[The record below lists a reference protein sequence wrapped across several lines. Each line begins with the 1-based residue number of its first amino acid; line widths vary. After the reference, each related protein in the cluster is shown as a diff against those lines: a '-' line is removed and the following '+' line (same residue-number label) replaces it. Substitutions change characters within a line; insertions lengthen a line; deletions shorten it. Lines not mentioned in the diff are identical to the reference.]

1 MKNPTFK
8 IAAAAMMVAGAFAT
22 QTYAAFF
29 RRRPSR
35 DASLRLSIDRS
46 FPLKNPTFKIAAAA
60 MMVAGAFATQTYAAG
75 FQLSEQSA
83 IQMGRAMAGAGVVGD
98 DLSAVHY
105 NPAGM
110 TLLSGT
116 RMQATG
122 TWVAVNLDYEG
133 DSGQSENG
141 LVGDDLSAVHYNP
154 AGMTLLSGTRMQAT
168 GTWVAVNL
176 DYEGDSGQSENGRLK
191 GQIIPA
197 GFITHQIND
206 SLWAGLGLTVPYGMG
221 TEFGEGWEGRE
232 RGTESMILT
241 FDINPNLAWKV
252 NSLWAGLGL
261 TVPYGMGTEFGEG
274 WEGRERG
281 TESMI
286 LTFDINPNLAW
297 KVNEKLS
304 VGGGV
309 SLQYAKAEL
318 GSGRIVSENGH
329 TINSNVKGDS
339 WAWGWNVGVM
349 FQPVETVRLGLAYR
363 SNISHNADGHT
374 TLNNV
379 PVKIDNGLVL
389 TNIRSDMEVR
399 IKTPDTITF
408 SATWEATDALRL
420 SGTARWSKWSNFH
433 SLDVQNLDLAGTQFS
448 STVVENNWDDTWFFS
463 VGADYKL
470 SENGHTINS
479 NVKGDSW
486 AWGWNVGV
494 MFQPVE
500 TVRLGLAYRSNI
512 SHNADGHTTLNNVP
526 VKIDNGLVLTNIR
539 SDMEVRIKT
548 PDTITFSATW
558 EATDALRLSGT
569 ARWSK
574 WSNFH
579 SLDVQ
584 NLDLAGT
591 QFSSTV
597 VENNWDDTWFFSV
610 GADYK
615 LNGQW
620 TIRGGVA
627 YDQGPV
633 ENQYRMAVIPDT
645 DRVWFSGGASYKYTD
660 NLTFD
665 FGATYI
671 KGVGDTDLAWP
682 SFPTPT
688 ASGSRAAPPT
698 STRTT

>member
-8 IAAAAMMVAGAFAT
+8 IAT
-22 QTYAAFF
+22 
-29 RRRPSR
+29 
-35 DASLRLSIDRS
+35 
-46 FPLKNPTFKIAAAA
+46 AA

-83 IQMGRAMAGAGVVGD
+83 IQMGRAMAGAGI
-98 DLSAVHY
+98 
-105 NPAGM
+105 
-110 TLLSGT
+110 
-116 RMQATG
+116 
-122 TWVAVNLDYEG
+122 
-133 DSGQSENG
+133 
-141 LVGDDLSAVHYNP
+141 VGDDLSAVHYNP

-221 TEFGEGWEGRE
+221 TEYGEGWKGK
-232 RGTESMILT
+232 S
-241 FDINPNLAWKV
+241 
-252 NSLWAGLGL
+252 
-261 TVPYGMGTEFGEG
+261 
-274 WEGRERG
+274 RG

-304 VGGGV
+304 VGGGI

-318 GSGRIVSENGH
+318 GMGMGPMQA
-329 TINSNVKGDS
+329 NVKGDS
-339 WAWGWNVGVM
+339 WAWGWNVGLM

-363 SNISHNADGHT
+363 SHIAHNADGHT
-374 TLNNV
+374 TLSNV
-379 PVKIDNGLVL
+379 PNALLPYAPGVSNL
-389 TNIRSDMEVR
+389 RSDMEVR
-399 IKTPDTITF
+399 IKTPDTVTL

-420 SGTARWSKWSNFH
+420 SGTARWSKWSNFR
-433 SLDVQNLDLAGTQFS
+433 SLNVQNLDLAGT
-448 STVVENNWDDTWFFS
+448 
-463 VGADYKL
+463 KL
-470 SENGHTINS
+470 
-479 NVKGDSW
+479 
-486 AWGWNVGV
+486 
-494 MFQPVE
+494 
-500 TVRLGLAYRSNI
+500 
-512 SHNADGHTTLNNVP
+512 
-526 VKIDNGLVLTNIR
+526 
-539 SDMEVRIKT
+539 
-548 PDTITFSATW
+548 
-558 EATDALRLSGT
+558 GT
-569 ARWSK
+569 
-574 WSNFH
+574 
-579 SLDVQ
+579 
-584 NLDLAGT
+584 
-591 QFSSTV
+591 TV

-620 TIRGGVA
+620 TVRGGVA

-671 KGVGDTDLAWP
+671 KGVGDTDLYDKVGGEKIGEFKSLDSYIFSAQMQYL
-682 SFPTPT
+682 F
-688 ASGSRAAPPT
+688 
-698 STRTT
+698 

>member
-1 MKNPTFK
+1 M
-8 IAAAAMMVAGAFAT
+8 
-22 QTYAAFF
+22 
-29 RRRPSR
+29 
-35 DASLRLSIDRS
+35 
-46 FPLKNPTFKIAAAA
+46 KNPTFKIAAAA

-141 LVGDDLSAVHYNP
+141 
-154 AGMTLLSGTRMQAT
+154 
-168 GTWVAVNL
+168 
-176 DYEGDSGQSENGRLK
+176 RLK

-221 TEFGEGWEGRE
+221 TEYGEGWEGK
-232 RGTESMILT
+232 S
-241 FDINPNLAWKV
+241 
-252 NSLWAGLGL
+252 
-261 TVPYGMGTEFGEG
+261 
-274 WEGRERG
+274 RG

-304 VGGGV
+304 VGGGI

-318 GSGRIVSENGH
+318 GMGPMQA
-329 TINSNVKGDS
+329 NVKGDS
-339 WAWGWNVGVM
+339 WAWGWNVGLM

-363 SNISHNADGHT
+363 SHIAHNAEGHT
-374 TLNNV
+374 DVKGPLN
-379 PVKIDNGLVL
+379 L
-389 TNIRSDMEVR
+389 TSDMKVR
-399 IKTPDTITF
+399 IKTPDTVTL

-420 SGTARWSKWSNFH
+420 SGTARWSKWSNFR
-433 SLDVQNLDLAGTQFS
+433 SLNVQNLDLADTALGT
-448 STVVENNWDDTWFFS
+448 
-463 VGADYKL
+463 
-470 SENGHTINS
+470 
-479 NVKGDSW
+479 
-486 AWGWNVGV
+486 
-494 MFQPVE
+494 
-500 TVRLGLAYRSNI
+500 
-512 SHNADGHTTLNNVP
+512 
-526 VKIDNGLVLTNIR
+526 
-539 SDMEVRIKT
+539 
-548 PDTITFSATW
+548 
-558 EATDALRLSGT
+558 
-569 ARWSK
+569 
-574 WSNFH
+574 
-579 SLDVQ
+579 
-584 NLDLAGT
+584 
-591 QFSSTV
+591 TV

-620 TIRGGVA
+620 TVRGGVA

-671 KGVGDTDLAWP
+671 KGVGDTDLYDKVGGKIGEFKSLDSYIFSAQMQYL
-682 SFPTPT
+682 F
-688 ASGSRAAPPT
+688 
-698 STRTT
+698 

>member
-1 MKNPTFK
+1 M
-8 IAAAAMMVAGAFAT
+8 
-22 QTYAAFF
+22 
-29 RRRPSR
+29 
-35 DASLRLSIDRS
+35 
-46 FPLKNPTFKIAAAA
+46 KNPTFKIAAAA

-141 LVGDDLSAVHYNP
+141 
-154 AGMTLLSGTRMQAT
+154 
-168 GTWVAVNL
+168 
-176 DYEGDSGQSENGRLK
+176 RLK

-221 TEFGEGWEGRE
+221 TEYGEGWEGK
-232 RGTESMILT
+232 S
-241 FDINPNLAWKV
+241 
-252 NSLWAGLGL
+252 
-261 TVPYGMGTEFGEG
+261 
-274 WEGRERG
+274 RG

-304 VGGGV
+304 VGGGI

-318 GSGRIVSENGH
+318 GMGMGPMQA
-329 TINSNVKGDS
+329 NVKGDS
-339 WAWGWNVGVM
+339 WAWGWNVGLM

-363 SNISHNADGHT
+363 SHIAHNAEGHT
-374 TLNNV
+374 DVKGRLN
-379 PVKIDNGLVL
+379 L
-389 TNIRSDMEVR
+389 TSDMKVR
-399 IKTPDTITF
+399 IKTPDTVTL

-420 SGTARWSKWSNFH
+420 SGTARWSKWSNFRT
-433 SLDVQNLDLAGTQFS
+433 LDVQNLDFTPPVL
-448 STVVENNWDDTWFFS
+448 
-463 VGADYKL
+463 GAY
-470 SENGHTINS
+470 
-479 NVKGDSW
+479 
-486 AWGWNVGV
+486 A
-494 MFQPVE
+494 
-500 TVRLGLAYRSNI
+500 
-512 SHNADGHTTLNNVP
+512 NVP
-526 VKIDNGLVLTNIR
+526 
-539 SDMEVRIKT
+539 
-548 PDTITFSATW
+548 
-558 EATDALRLSGT
+558 
-569 ARWSK
+569 
-574 WSNFH
+574 
-579 SLDVQ
+579 
-584 NLDLAGT
+584 
-591 QFSSTV
+591 

-620 TIRGGVA
+620 TVRGGVA

-671 KGVGDTDLAWP
+671 KGVGDTDLYDKVGGKKIGEFKSLDSYIFSAQMQYL
-682 SFPTPT
+682 F
-688 ASGSRAAPPT
+688 
-698 STRTT
+698 

>member
-8 IAAAAMMVAGAFAT
+8 IAAV
-22 QTYAAFF
+22 
-29 RRRPSR
+29 
-35 DASLRLSIDRS
+35 
-46 FPLKNPTFKIAAAA
+46 A

-122 TWVAVNLDYEG
+122 TWVAVNLDYK
-133 DSGQSENG
+133 
-141 LVGDDLSAVHYNP
+141 
-154 AGMTLLSGTRMQAT
+154 
-168 GTWVAVNL
+168 
-176 DYEGDSGQSENGRLK
+176 GDSGQSENGRLK
-191 GQIIPA
+191 GQTIPA

-221 TEFGEGWEGRE
+221 TEYGEGWEGKS

-252 NSLWAGLGL
+252 ND
-261 TVPYGMGTEFGEG
+261 M
-274 WEGRERG
+274 
-281 TESMI
+281 
-286 LTFDINPNLAW
+286 
-297 KVNEKLS
+297 LS
-304 VGGGV
+304 VGGGI

-318 GSGRIVSENGH
+318 GMGMGPMQA
-329 TINSNVKGDS
+329 NVKGDS
-339 WAWGWNVGVM
+339 WAWGWNVGLM

-363 SNISHNADGHT
+363 SHIAHNAEGHT
-374 TLNNV
+374 D
-379 PVKIDNGLVL
+379 VKGLQNL
-389 TNIRSDMEVR
+389 TSDMKVR
-399 IKTPDTITF
+399 IKTPDTVTL

-420 SGTARWSKWSNFH
+420 SGTARWSKWSNFR
-433 SLDVQNLDLAGTQFS
+433 SLNVQNLDLAGT
-448 STVVENNWDDTWFFS
+448 
-463 VGADYKL
+463 K
-470 SENGHTINS
+470 
-479 NVKGDSW
+479 
-486 AWGWNVGV
+486 
-494 MFQPVE
+494 P
-500 TVRLGLAYRSNI
+500 
-512 SHNADGHTTLNNVP
+512 
-526 VKIDNGLVLTNIR
+526 
-539 SDMEVRIKT
+539 
-548 PDTITFSATW
+548 
-558 EATDALRLSGT
+558 GT
-569 ARWSK
+569 
-574 WSNFH
+574 
-579 SLDVQ
+579 
-584 NLDLAGT
+584 
-591 QFSSTV
+591 TV

-620 TIRGGVA
+620 TVRGGVA

-671 KGVGDTDLAWP
+671 KGVGDTDLYDEVGGEKIGEFKSLDSYIFSAQMQYL
-682 SFPTPT
+682 F
-688 ASGSRAAPPT
+688 
-698 STRTT
+698 

>member
-1 MKNPTFK
+1 M
-8 IAAAAMMVAGAFAT
+8 
-22 QTYAAFF
+22 
-29 RRRPSR
+29 
-35 DASLRLSIDRS
+35 
-46 FPLKNPTFKIAAAA
+46 KNPTFKIAAAA

-83 IQMGRAMAGAGVVGD
+83 IQMGRAMAGAGIVGD

-133 DSGQSENG
+133 DF
-141 LVGDDLSAVHYNP
+141 
-154 AGMTLLSGTRMQAT
+154 
-168 GTWVAVNL
+168 
-176 DYEGDSGQSENGRLK
+176 GQSENGRLK

-206 SLWAGLGLTVPYGMG
+206 
-221 TEFGEGWEGRE
+221 
-232 RGTESMILT
+232 
-241 FDINPNLAWKV
+241 
-252 NSLWAGLGL
+252 SLWAGLGL

-318 GSGRIVSENGH
+318 GSGRIVSK
-329 TINSNVKGDS
+329 INSNVKGDS

-379 PVKIDNGLVL
+379 PVK
-389 TNIRSDMEVR
+389 T
-399 IKTPDTITF
+399 
-408 SATWEATDALRL
+408 
-420 SGTARWSKWSNFH
+420 
-433 SLDVQNLDLAGTQFS
+433 
-448 STVVENNWDDTWFFS
+448 
-463 VGADYKL
+463 
-470 SENGHTINS
+470 
-479 NVKGDSW
+479 
-486 AWGWNVGV
+486 
-494 MFQPVE
+494 
-500 TVRLGLAYRSNI
+500 
-512 SHNADGHTTLNNVP
+512 
-526 VKIDNGLVLTNIR
+526 DNGLVLTNIR

-671 KGVGDTDLAWP
+671 KGVGDTDLYNKVGGQKIGEFKSLDSYIFSAQMQYL
-682 SFPTPT
+682 F
-688 ASGSRAAPPT
+688 
-698 STRTT
+698 

>member
-1 MKNPTFK
+1 
-8 IAAAAMMVAGAFAT
+8 
-22 QTYAAFF
+22 
-29 RRRPSR
+29 
-35 DASLRLSIDRS
+35 
-46 FPLKNPTFKIAAAA
+46 

-141 LVGDDLSAVHYNP
+141 
-154 AGMTLLSGTRMQAT
+154 
-168 GTWVAVNL
+168 
-176 DYEGDSGQSENGRLK
+176 RLK

-221 TEFGEGWEGRE
+221 TEYGEGWEGK
-232 RGTESMILT
+232 S
-241 FDINPNLAWKV
+241 
-252 NSLWAGLGL
+252 
-261 TVPYGMGTEFGEG
+261 
-274 WEGRERG
+274 RG

-304 VGGGV
+304 VGGGI

-318 GSGRIVSENGH
+318 GMGMGPMQA
-329 TINSNVKGDS
+329 NVKGDS
-339 WAWGWNVGVM
+339 WAWGWNVGLM

-363 SNISHNADGHT
+363 SHIAHNAEGHT
-374 TLNNV
+374 DVKGPLN
-379 PVKIDNGLVL
+379 L
-389 TNIRSDMEVR
+389 TSDMKVR
-399 IKTPDTITF
+399 IKTPDTVTL

-420 SGTARWSKWSNFH
+420 SGTARWSKWSNFR
-433 SLDVQNLDLAGTQFS
+433 SLNVQNLDLAGT
-448 STVVENNWDDTWFFS
+448 
-463 VGADYKL
+463 KL
-470 SENGHTINS
+470 
-479 NVKGDSW
+479 
-486 AWGWNVGV
+486 
-494 MFQPVE
+494 
-500 TVRLGLAYRSNI
+500 
-512 SHNADGHTTLNNVP
+512 
-526 VKIDNGLVLTNIR
+526 
-539 SDMEVRIKT
+539 
-548 PDTITFSATW
+548 
-558 EATDALRLSGT
+558 GT
-569 ARWSK
+569 
-574 WSNFH
+574 
-579 SLDVQ
+579 
-584 NLDLAGT
+584 
-591 QFSSTV
+591 TV

-620 TIRGGVA
+620 TVRGGVA

-671 KGVGDTDLAWP
+671 KGVGDTDLYDKVGGKKIGEFKSLDSYIFSAQMQYL
-682 SFPTPT
+682 F
-688 ASGSRAAPPT
+688 
-698 STRTT
+698 

>member
-1 MKNPTFK
+1 MPPLRGNPIETVSRCIQLNHRDLHDFFHFREHHPRGLSLPSLGVNPLKGASFSTLRFFK
-8 IAAAAMMVAGAFAT
+8 IPLNSFFFDGA
-22 QTYAAFF
+22 
-29 RRRPSR
+29 RRR

-60 MMVAGAFATQTYAAG
+60 MMVAGAFATQANAAG
-75 FQLSEQSA
+75 FQLSEQSS
-83 IQMGRAMAGAGVVGD
+83 IQIGRAMAGAGVVGD

-141 LVGDDLSAVHYNP
+141 
-154 AGMTLLSGTRMQAT
+154 
-168 GTWVAVNL
+168 
-176 DYEGDSGQSENGRLK
+176 RLK
-191 GQIIPA
+191 GQTIPA

-221 TEFGEGWEGRE
+221 TEYGEGWEGKS

-252 NSLWAGLGL
+252 N
-261 TVPYGMGTEFGEG
+261 
-274 WEGRERG
+274 
-281 TESMI
+281 
-286 LTFDINPNLAW
+286 D
-297 KVNEKLS
+297 KLS
-304 VGGGV
+304 VGGGI

-318 GSGRIVSENGH
+318 GMGPMQA
-329 TINSNVKGDS
+329 NVKGDS
-339 WAWGWNVGVM
+339 WAWGWNVGLM
-349 FQPVETVRLGLAYR
+349 FQPVETVRVGLAYR
-363 SNISHNADGHT
+363 SHIAHNADGHT

-379 PVKIDNGLVL
+379 PGMSNL
-389 TNIRSDMEVR
+389 RSDMEVR
-399 IKTPDTITF
+399 IKTPDTVTL

-420 SGTARWSKWSNFH
+420 SGTARWSKWSNFRT
-433 SLDVQNLDLAGTQFS
+433 LDVRNLDFNGPQF
-448 STVVENNWDDTWFFS
+448 
-463 VGADYKL
+463 A
-470 SENGHTINS
+470 
-479 NVKGDSW
+479 
-486 AWGWNVGV
+486 
-494 MFQPVE
+494 
-500 TVRLGLAYRSNI
+500 
-512 SHNADGHTTLNNVP
+512 NVP
-526 VKIDNGLVLTNIR
+526 
-539 SDMEVRIKT
+539 
-548 PDTITFSATW
+548 
-558 EATDALRLSGT
+558 
-569 ARWSK
+569 
-574 WSNFH
+574 
-579 SLDVQ
+579 
-584 NLDLAGT
+584 
-591 QFSSTV
+591 

-620 TIRGGVA
+620 TVRGGVA

-671 KGVGDTDLAWP
+671 KGVGDTDLYNHVG
-682 SFPTPT
+682 
-688 ASGSRAAPPT
+688 GSKIGEFKSLDSYIFSAQMQYLF
-698 STRTT
+698 

>member
-8 IAAAAMMVAGAFAT
+8 IAT
-22 QTYAAFF
+22 
-29 RRRPSR
+29 
-35 DASLRLSIDRS
+35 
-46 FPLKNPTFKIAAAA
+46 AA

-83 IQMGRAMAGAGVVGD
+83 IQMGRAMAGAGIVGD

-133 DSGQSENG
+133 N
-141 LVGDDLSAVHYNP
+141 Y
-154 AGMTLLSGTRMQAT
+154 
-168 GTWVAVNL
+168 
-176 DYEGDSGQSENGRLK
+176 GQSENGRLK
-191 GQIIPA
+191 GQTIPA

-221 TEFGEGWEGRE
+221 TEYGEGWEGRE

-252 NSLWAGLGL
+252 N
-261 TVPYGMGTEFGEG
+261 
-274 WEGRERG
+274 
-281 TESMI
+281 
-286 LTFDINPNLAW
+286 D
-297 KVNEKLS
+297 KLS
-304 VGGGV
+304 VGGGI

-318 GSGRIVSENGH
+318 GMGMGPMQA
-329 TINSNVKGDS
+329 NVKGDS
-339 WAWGWNVGVM
+339 WAWGWNVGLM

-363 SNISHNADGHT
+363 SHIAHNAEGHT
-374 TLNNV
+374 D
-379 PVKIDNGLVL
+379 VKGLQNL
-389 TNIRSDMEVR
+389 TSDMMTSDMKVR
-399 IKTPDTITF
+399 IKTPDTVTL

-420 SGTARWSKWSNFH
+420 SGTARWSKWSNFRT
-433 SLDVQNLDLAGTQFS
+433 LDVQNLDFPPPL
-448 STVVENNWDDTWFFS
+448 D
-463 VGADYKL
+463 
-470 SENGHTINS
+470 
-479 NVKGDSW
+479 
-486 AWGWNVGV
+486 
-494 MFQPVE
+494 
-500 TVRLGLAYRSNI
+500 AY
-512 SHNADGHTTLNNVP
+512 ANVP
-526 VKIDNGLVLTNIR
+526 
-539 SDMEVRIKT
+539 
-548 PDTITFSATW
+548 
-558 EATDALRLSGT
+558 
-569 ARWSK
+569 
-574 WSNFH
+574 
-579 SLDVQ
+579 
-584 NLDLAGT
+584 
-591 QFSSTV
+591 

-620 TIRGGVA
+620 TVRGGVA

-671 KGVGDTDLAWP
+671 KGVGDTDLYDTVGGKKIGEFKSLDSYIFSAQMQYL
-682 SFPTPT
+682 F
-688 ASGSRAAPPT
+688 
-698 STRTT
+698 

>member
-1 MKNPTFK
+1 M
-8 IAAAAMMVAGAFAT
+8 
-22 QTYAAFF
+22 
-29 RRRPSR
+29 
-35 DASLRLSIDRS
+35 
-46 FPLKNPTFKIAAAA
+46 KNPTFKIAAAA

-133 DSGQSENG
+133 N
-141 LVGDDLSAVHYNP
+141 
-154 AGMTLLSGTRMQAT
+154 
-168 GTWVAVNL
+168 
-176 DYEGDSGQSENGRLK
+176 SGQSENGRLK

-221 TEFGEGWEGRE
+221 TEFGEGW
-232 RGTESMILT
+232 
-241 FDINPNLAWKV
+241 K
-252 NSLWAGLGL
+252 
-261 TVPYGMGTEFGEG
+261 
-274 WEGRERG
+274 GRERG

-363 SNISHNADGHT
+363 SHIAHNADGHT
-374 TLNNV
+374 TLSNV
-379 PVKIDNGLVL
+379 PNALLNPYAPGVSNL
-389 TNIRSDMEVR
+389 RSDMEVR
-399 IKTPDTITF
+399 IKTPDTVTL

-420 SGTARWSKWSNFH
+420 SGTARWSKWSNFR
-433 SLDVQNLDLAGTQFS
+433 SLNVQNLDLAGT
-448 STVVENNWDDTWFFS
+448 
-463 VGADYKL
+463 KL
-470 SENGHTINS
+470 
-479 NVKGDSW
+479 
-486 AWGWNVGV
+486 
-494 MFQPVE
+494 
-500 TVRLGLAYRSNI
+500 
-512 SHNADGHTTLNNVP
+512 
-526 VKIDNGLVLTNIR
+526 
-539 SDMEVRIKT
+539 
-548 PDTITFSATW
+548 
-558 EATDALRLSGT
+558 GT
-569 ARWSK
+569 
-574 WSNFH
+574 
-579 SLDVQ
+579 
-584 NLDLAGT
+584 
-591 QFSSTV
+591 TV

-620 TIRGGVA
+620 TVRGGVA

-671 KGVGDTDLAWP
+671 KGVGDTDLYDKVGGEKIGEFKSLDSYIFSAQMQYL
-682 SFPTPT
+682 F
-688 ASGSRAAPPT
+688 
-698 STRTT
+698 

>member
-1 MKNPTFK
+1 M
-8 IAAAAMMVAGAFAT
+8 
-22 QTYAAFF
+22 
-29 RRRPSR
+29 
-35 DASLRLSIDRS
+35 
-46 FPLKNPTFKIAAAA
+46 KNPTFKIAAAA

-83 IQMGRAMAGAGVVGD
+83 IQMGRAMAGAGI
-98 DLSAVHY
+98 
-105 NPAGM
+105 
-110 TLLSGT
+110 
-116 RMQATG
+116 
-122 TWVAVNLDYEG
+122 
-133 DSGQSENG
+133 
-141 LVGDDLSAVHYNP
+141 VGDDLSAVHYNP

-221 TEFGEGWEGRE
+221 TEYGEGWIGK
-232 RGTESMILT
+232 S
-241 FDINPNLAWKV
+241 
-252 NSLWAGLGL
+252 
-261 TVPYGMGTEFGEG
+261 
-274 WEGRERG
+274 RG

-304 VGGGV
+304 VGGGI

-318 GSGRIVSENGH
+318 GMGMGMGPMQA
-329 TINSNVKGDS
+329 NVKGDS

-374 TLNNV
+374 TFN
-379 PVKIDNGLVL
+379 NGLVL

-433 SLDVQNLDLAGTQFS
+433 SLDVQNLDLAC
-448 STVVENNWDDTWFFS
+448 
-463 VGADYKL
+463 
-470 SENGHTINS
+470 
-479 NVKGDSW
+479 
-486 AWGWNVGV
+486 
-494 MFQPVE
+494 P
-500 TVRLGLAYRSNI
+500 
-512 SHNADGHTTLNNVP
+512 
-526 VKIDNGLVLTNIR
+526 
-539 SDMEVRIKT
+539 
-548 PDTITFSATW
+548 
-558 EATDALRLSGT
+558 
-569 ARWSK
+569 
-574 WSNFH
+574 
-579 SLDVQ
+579 
-584 NLDLAGT
+584 

-671 KGVGDTDLAWP
+671 KGVGDTDLYDKVGGTKIGEFKSLDSYIFSAQMQYL
-682 SFPTPT
+682 F
-688 ASGSRAAPPT
+688 
-698 STRTT
+698 

>member
-1 MKNPTFK
+1 M
-8 IAAAAMMVAGAFAT
+8 
-22 QTYAAFF
+22 
-29 RRRPSR
+29 
-35 DASLRLSIDRS
+35 
-46 FPLKNPTFKIAAAA
+46 KNPTFKIAAAA

-83 IQMGRAMAGAGVVGD
+83 IQMGRAMAGAGIVGD

-133 DSGQSENG
+133 DSGQS
-141 LVGDDLSAVHYNP
+141 
-154 AGMTLLSGTRMQAT
+154 
-168 GTWVAVNL
+168 
-176 DYEGDSGQSENGRLK
+176 EGDSGQSENGRLK

-221 TEFGEGWEGRE
+221 TEFGEGW
-232 RGTESMILT
+232 
-241 FDINPNLAWKV
+241 K
-252 NSLWAGLGL
+252 
-261 TVPYGMGTEFGEG
+261 
-274 WEGRERG
+274 GRERG

-318 GSGRIVSENGH
+318 GSGRIVSKNGH

-379 PVKIDNGLVL
+379 PV
-389 TNIRSDMEVR
+389 
-399 IKTPDTITF
+399 
-408 SATWEATDALRL
+408 
-420 SGTARWSKWSNFH
+420 
-433 SLDVQNLDLAGTQFS
+433 
-448 STVVENNWDDTWFFS
+448 
-463 VGADYKL
+463 
-470 SENGHTINS
+470 
-479 NVKGDSW
+479 
-486 AWGWNVGV
+486 
-494 MFQPVE
+494 E
-500 TVRLGLAYRSNI
+500 T
-512 SHNADGHTTLNNVP
+512 
-526 VKIDNGLVLTNIR
+526 DNGLVLTNIR

-671 KGVGDTDLAWP
+671 KGVGDTDLYDKVDGNKIGEFKSLDSYIFSAQMQYL
-682 SFPTPT
+682 F
-688 ASGSRAAPPT
+688 
-698 STRTT
+698 

>member
-1 MKNPTFK
+1 M
-8 IAAAAMMVAGAFAT
+8 
-22 QTYAAFF
+22 
-29 RRRPSR
+29 
-35 DASLRLSIDRS
+35 
-46 FPLKNPTFKIAAAA
+46 KNPTFKIAAAA

-122 TWVAVNLDYEG
+122 TWVAVNLDYESHDG
-133 DSGQSENG
+133 S
-141 LVGDDLSAVHYNP
+141 V
-154 AGMTLLSGTRMQAT
+154 T
-168 GTWVAVNL
+168 
-176 DYEGDSGQSENGRLK
+176 ENGRLK

-221 TEFGEGWEGRE
+221 TEYGEGWEGK
-232 RGTESMILT
+232 S
-241 FDINPNLAWKV
+241 
-252 NSLWAGLGL
+252 
-261 TVPYGMGTEFGEG
+261 
-274 WEGRERG
+274 RG

-304 VGGGV
+304 VGGGI

-318 GSGRIVSENGH
+318 GMGMGPMQA
-329 TINSNVKGDS
+329 NVKGDS
-339 WAWGWNVGVM
+339 WAWGWNVGLM

-363 SNISHNADGHT
+363 SHIAHNAEGHT
-374 TLNNV
+374 DVGPLN
-379 PVKIDNGLVL
+379 L
-389 TNIRSDMEVR
+389 TSDMKVR
-399 IKTPDTITF
+399 IKTPDTVTL

-420 SGTARWSKWSNFH
+420 SGTARWSKWSNFRT
-433 SLDVQNLDLAGTQFS
+433 LDVQNLDFTPPAL
-448 STVVENNWDDTWFFS
+448 
-463 VGADYKL
+463 GAYA
-470 SENGHTINS
+470 NG
-479 NVKGDSW
+479 
-486 AWGWNVGV
+486 
-494 MFQPVE
+494 P
-500 TVRLGLAYRSNI
+500 
-512 SHNADGHTTLNNVP
+512 
-526 VKIDNGLVLTNIR
+526 
-539 SDMEVRIKT
+539 
-548 PDTITFSATW
+548 
-558 EATDALRLSGT
+558 
-569 ARWSK
+569 
-574 WSNFH
+574 
-579 SLDVQ
+579 
-584 NLDLAGT
+584 
-591 QFSSTV
+591 

-620 TIRGGVA
+620 TVRGGVA

-671 KGVGDTDLAWP
+671 KGVGDTDLYDKVGGKKIGEFKSLDSYIFSAQMQYL
-682 SFPTPT
+682 F
-688 ASGSRAAPPT
+688 
-698 STRTT
+698 

>member
-1 MKNPTFK
+1 M
-8 IAAAAMMVAGAFAT
+8 
-22 QTYAAFF
+22 
-29 RRRPSR
+29 
-35 DASLRLSIDRS
+35 
-46 FPLKNPTFKIAAAA
+46 KNPTFKIAAAA

-122 TWVAVNLDYEG
+122 TWVAVNLDYK
-133 DSGQSENG
+133 
-141 LVGDDLSAVHYNP
+141 
-154 AGMTLLSGTRMQAT
+154 
-168 GTWVAVNL
+168 
-176 DYEGDSGQSENGRLK
+176 GDSGQSENGRLK
-191 GQIIPA
+191 GQTIPA

-206 SLWAGLGLTVPYGMG
+206 
-221 TEFGEGWEGRE
+221 
-232 RGTESMILT
+232 
-241 FDINPNLAWKV
+241 
-252 NSLWAGLGL
+252 SLWAGLGL

-318 GSGRIVSENGH
+318 GSGKIVPITVGEQTIEH

-363 SNISHNADGHT
+363 SHIAHNADGHT

-379 PVKIDNGLVL
+379 PVKTVDAVYMKNF
-389 TNIRSDMEVR
+389 RSDMKVR

-433 SLDVQNLDLAGTQFS
+433 SLDVKNLDLA
-448 STVVENNWDDTWFFS
+448 DT
-463 VGADYKL
+463 
-470 SENGHTINS
+470 
-479 NVKGDSW
+479 
-486 AWGWNVGV
+486 
-494 MFQPVE
+494 
-500 TVRLGLAYRSNI
+500 
-512 SHNADGHTTLNNVP
+512 
-526 VKIDNGLVLTNIR
+526 
-539 SDMEVRIKT
+539 
-548 PDTITFSATW
+548 
-558 EATDALRLSGT
+558 
-569 ARWSK
+569 
-574 WSNFH
+574 
-579 SLDVQ
+579 
-584 NLDLAGT
+584 
-591 QFSSTV
+591 TV

-620 TIRGGVA
+620 TVRGGVA

-671 KGVGDTDLAWP
+671 KGVGDTDLYDKVGGKKIGEFKSLDSYIFSAQMQYL
-682 SFPTPT
+682 F
-688 ASGSRAAPPT
+688 
-698 STRTT
+698 